1 MVFNATFSDSSVTP
15 VYDGGQS
22 FWWRNSEYPEK
33 ITDLL
38 HEKTL
43 SHNIVVTEIYN
54 QQSSLYALNIDRPV
68 VIY

>member
-1 MVFNATFSDSSVTP
+1 MVRVMVFSATFNDSSVTP

-22 FWWRNSEYPEK
+22 CWWRNSEYPEK

-43 SHNIVVTEIYN
+43 SHNIVSGTHRHEWDSN
-54 QQSSLYALNIDRPV
+54 SQL
-68 VIY
+68 